1 MKLLLLFPP
10 SRHIVQSHFHQTGG
24 EGIGSKPPLGIL
36 YIAGYVIENSSHE
49 VTVLDMMARSLDDK
63 VIVKKLDTISP
74 HVIGVSCWTDFWYPV
89 YGLIRL
95 IKKNFPSVHITLG
108 GPHIGIYPGET
119 LKNEY
124 VDSIIVGDGE
134 SSMLNLLNHLTY
146 GEPLFQEGIYLK
158 TDPFPE
164 VFSFHNEKILDNLPV
179 PARRLLPLEDYTSVL
194 AKESRITTMLTSRG
208 CPFRCVYCKLNFQN
222 TIYRSAE
229 NVIDEMEQ
237 IQKMGIRELE
247 IYDDTFTWS
256 EKRVEKICRGI
267 IQRGIVLNWAVRDRV
282 SSITEKTLEL
292 MKRAGCNRIH
302 LGIETG
308 NPEILKNIKKKITLE
323 EAVKS
328 VTLAKKAGLKVL
340 TYFMIGLPGETEKEV
355 KETIDFAISL
365 DSDYA
370 EFNIC
375 IPYPGTEMYLEGISR
390 EIIPTDFWSEYAR
403 HPVPDFIVPYF
414 YEEYLSK
421 DDMIRLSNI
430 AIKKFYLRPRVMF
443 RELLSCSSFGEF
455 RKKSRMGLS
464 LAKNLF
470 S

>member
-10 SRHIVQSHFHQTGG
+10 TKQSVNSHFIQTEG

-36 YIAGYVIENSSHE
+36 YIASYVLENSIHE
-49 VTVLDMMARSLDDK
+49 VTVLDMMARSLDDEE
-63 VIVKKLDTISP
+63 IVKKIRTISP

-89 YGLIRL
+89 YRLINL
-95 IKKNFPSVHITLG
+95 IKKNFPDVHITLG
-108 GPHIGIYPGET
+108 GPHVGIYPKET
-119 LKNEY
+119 LSNEY

-134 SSMLNLLNHLTY
+134 SSMLNLLNYLTY
-146 GEPLFQEGIYLK
+146 GEPLFKEGVYLK
-158 TDPFPE
+158 TNPFPGE
-164 VFSFHNEKILDNLPV
+164 FSFHIEKNLDNLPI
-179 PARRLLPLEDYTSVL
+179 PARKLLPLEDYTSVL
-194 AKESRITTMLTSRG
+194 AKDSRITTMLTSRG
-208 CPFRCVYCKLNFQN
+208 CPFKCVYCKLNFQS
-222 TIYRSAE
+222 TVYRSAE

-237 IQKMGIRELE
+237 IQEMGIRELE

-267 IQRGIVLNWAVRDRV
+267 IQRKIVLSWAVRDRV

-308 NPEILKNIKKKITLE
+308 NSEILKNIKKKITLE

-340 TYFMIGLPGETEKEV
+340 TYFMVGLPGETEKEV
-355 KETIDFAISL
+355 METIDFAISL
-365 DSDYA
+365 NSDYA

-375 IPYPGTEMYLEGISR
+375 IPYPGTEMYLNGISR
-390 EIIPTDFWSEYAR
+390 SIIPADFWHDYATN
-403 HPVPDFIVPYF
+403 PVPDFIVPNF

-421 DDMIRLSNI
+421 DDMIRLSNL
-430 AIKKFYLRPRVMF
+430 ALKKFYFRPRVIF
-443 RELLSCSSFGEF
+443 RELFSCSSFGEF

-470 S
+470 C